1 MPTEAEVEQHPD
13 AITARALLEERLA
26 RLTSD
31 QRVAFHE
38 AVRRCYASN
47 TPAEL
52 PT

>member
-1 MPTEAEVEQHPD
+1 MPTESEVETHPD
-13 AITARALLEERLA
+13 AVAARALLEERLA

-31 QRVAFHE
+31 QRVAFLE

-47 TPAEL
+47 APAEF